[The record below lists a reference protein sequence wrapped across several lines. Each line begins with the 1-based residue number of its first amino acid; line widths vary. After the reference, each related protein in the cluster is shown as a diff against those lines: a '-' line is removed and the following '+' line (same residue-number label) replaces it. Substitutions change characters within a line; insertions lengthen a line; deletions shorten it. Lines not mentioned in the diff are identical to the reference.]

1 MSISLQS
8 FNYPDRYVRHA
19 NFLGELT
26 QVVTDLDRNDATFY
40 LIPAVTDSNL
50 ISIRSHNFS
59 THVLRHQNFRVR
71 LDAGVQ
77 PPEDATFILTP
88 GLADETTVSFRSANF
103 PDRFLRHREFQLFI
117 DPIVSDLDRQDATF
131 RVIRGFLP

>member
-26 QVVTDLDRNDATFY
+26 QVVTDLDRNDATFH
-40 LIPAVTDSNL
+40 LIPAVTDSYL
-50 ISIRSHNFS
+50 ISIRSHNFG

-77 PPEDATFILTP
+77 PPEDATFIFVIEML
-88 GLADETTVSFRSANF
+88 DEAE
-103 PDRFLRHREFQLFI
+103 LYLFVI
-117 DPIVSDLDRQDATF
+117 SVDQQEGVKATFSDLE
-131 RVIRGFLP
+131 IGSM